1 MSGYRELVDVYEWLM
16 PEDKMNPAGSVA
28 AFAAVVQSLPIQS
41 RVLDCSCGTGQLAVG
56 LAKLGMAV
64 DATDASPGMVLR
76 TQQLAEQHR
85 VPLTAHTVAW
95 SELLSHFAPTTFDLV
110 FCVGNSLAH
119 AEGTSERLS
128 ALRAMARLLRP
139 GGRLVLTSRTWELVR
154 ARGSRMDIGG
164 QVVRRGGVDGLVI
177 YNWHI
182 ENGWEDEH
190 HLEIAVAQVAS
201 DGSVVA
207 SSERLSIWPFK
218 HDDLLAELR
227 KVGLGVYQSTFNLTE
242 EGYMVVATS
251 T

>member
-28 AFAAVVQSLPIQS
+28 AFAAVVQSLPIGS

-56 LAKLGMAV
+56 LAELGMAV

-95 SELLSHFAPTTFDLV
+95 SELLSHFEPSTFDLV
-110 FCVGNSLAH
+110 FCVGNSLVH
-119 AEGTSERLS
+119 AAGTSKRRS
-128 ALRAMARLLRP
+128 ALQAMARLLRP

-154 ARGSRMDIGG
+154 ARGSRMDIGDR
-164 QVVRRGGVDGLVI
+164 VINRGAVDGVVI
-177 YNWHI
+177 YNWEIADH
-182 ENGWEDEH
+182 WEDEH
-190 HLEIAVAQVAS
+190 GLEIAVAQIAS
-201 DGSVVA
+201 DGAVVT

-227 KVGLGVYQSTFNLTE
+227 TVGLGVDQSTFKPTE